1 MEQNEKEKMGAAF
14 TPLRKHATR
23 KTQKINEL
31 IKKSIPWEKLKIE
44 QEWAVR
50 NALKSVSLPVIKPDD
65 SLLPVWD
72 LKRYEF
78 LLKDKLPPS
87 VNPKLWYQG
96 KLNLNAGLFQVT
108 ENIYQVR
115 GYDLANLSIIRG
127 KTGWIVIDCLT
138 SKETAEA
145 AFELID
151 SYFGEFP
158 VSAIIFSHS
167 HVDHYGGVDGV
178 LNSGTTDDVKIYAPS
193 GFLSAAL
200 EENVTAGV
208 AMSRRGFYMYGEVL
222 PRGEKG
228 QVDSG
233 IGKYVS
239 TGVVTLVNSAE
250 EISPLKNEPYVE
262 KVIDG
267 VRVQFQI
274 TPDTEA
280 PAEMNTYF
288 PEEKSLCIAENCTAS
303 LHNIYTLRGA
313 EVRDP
318 VAWAKY
324 IQQAIEL
331 FGDTMTYVFE
341 VHNWPRHGKEYC
353 IDYMEK
359 QRDMYQYI
367 NDQTLRLIN
376 QGYTIDQ
383 VGRMVTFPESLK
395 DEWFN
400 SSFYGTVNHNSKAV
414 YQKYMGWYNG
424 NPVDLNKLLPEESS
438 KKYVDFMGGEDE
450 VIKKAKESFREGD
463 YQWVAE
469 VTKHVIFA
477 NPSNKKAK
485 YLCADAL
492 EQLGYI
498 AESGPWRNE
507 YLMGAQELRYGI
519 IPIQQSTITTEVL
532 DIMTLEQVL
541 NMLSIRINGL
551 IAGEYDFKLNFII
564 PDRKEEALT
573 EIRRG
578 IFRYLTN
585 ELKEG
590 QVKVIMSKETLY
602 ELATTNN
609 RPSPSSIKVIGDIQ
623 KWHQFL
629 WALDQIDTDFPIMT
643 PLNRKRISDF

>member
-1 MEQNEKEKMGAAF
+1 MEHNDKEKLEAEF
-14 TPLRKHATR
+14 TPLRKDATK
-23 KTQKINEL
+23 KTRKINEL
-31 IKKSIPWEKLKIE
+31 IKKNIPWEKLKIE
-44 QEWAVR
+44 QEWAAR
-50 NALKSVSLPVIKPDD
+50 NVLKSVSLPVIKPDD

-138 SKETAEA
+138 SRETAEA

-151 SYFGEFP
+151 SYFGKFP

-250 EISPLKNEPYVE
+250 EISPLNNEPYVE

-280 PAEMNTYF
+280 PAEMNTYI

-331 FGDTMTYVFE
+331 FGDNMTSVFE

-424 NPVDLNKLLPEESS
+424 NPVDLNKLLPEDSS

-573 EIRRG
+573 EVKRG
-578 IFRYLTN
+578 IFRYLSN

-643 PLNRKRISDF
+643 PLDRKRIRDC

>member
-1 MEQNEKEKMGAAF
+1 MEQNDKEKKGPIF
-14 TPLRKHATR
+14 TPLRKDATR

-31 IKKSIPWEKLKIE
+31 IKKNIPWEKLKIE
-44 QEWAVR
+44 QEWAAR
-50 NALKSVSLPVIKPDD
+50 NALKTVSLPVIKPDD

-138 SKETAEA
+138 SRETAEA

-151 SYFGEFP
+151 SYFGEIP

-250 EISPLKNEPYVE
+250 EISPLENEPYVE

-267 VRVQFQI
+267 VRMQFQL

-280 PAEMNTYF
+280 PAEMNTYI

-331 FGDTMTYVFE
+331 FGDTMTSVFE

-532 DIMTLEQVL
+532 DMMTLEQVL

-564 PDRKEEALT
+564 PDRKAEALT
-573 EIRRG
+573 EIKRG
-578 IFRYLTN
+578 IFRYLSN

-643 PLNRKRISDF
+643 PLNRKRISDC

>member
-1 MEQNEKEKMGAAF
+1 MEQNDKEQLEAAF
-14 TPLRKHATR
+14 TPFRKDATM
-23 KTQKINEL
+23 KTQEINEAIRKNL
-31 IKKSIPWEKLKIE
+31 PWGRLKIE
-44 QEWAVR
+44 QEWATRSV
-50 NALKSVSLPVIKPDD
+50 LKNVPFPVIKPED

-78 LLKDKLPPS
+78 LLKEKLPSS

-115 GYDLANLSIIRG
+115 GFDLANLSIIRG
-127 KTGWIVIDCLT
+127 KTGWIVLDCLT

-151 SYFGEFP
+151 SYFGRFP

-178 LNSGTTDDVKIYAPS
+178 LNRGTTNDVKIFAPN

-200 EENVTAGV
+200 EENVTAGM

-239 TGVVTLVNSAE
+239 TGVVTLINSAQ
-250 EISPLKNEPYVE
+250 EISPLKDEPYVE

-267 VRVQFQI
+267 VRVKFQI

-288 PEEKSLCIAENCTAS
+288 PEEKSLCIGENCTAS

-324 IQQAIEL
+324 IQQAIDL
-331 FGDTMTYVFE
+331 FGESMTSVFE
-341 VHNWPRHGKEYC
+341 VHNWPRHGREYC

-383 VGRMVTFPESLK
+383 VGRMVTFPESIK

-438 KKYVDFMGGEDE
+438 KKYVDYMGGEDE

-551 IAGEYDFKLNFII
+551 IAGDYDFKLNFII
-564 PDRKEEALT
+564 LDREGKALT
-573 EIRRG
+573 EIKRG
-578 IFRYLTN
+578 IFRYLSN
-585 ELKEG
+585 ELQED
-590 QVKVIMSKETLY
+590 QVKVIMNKETLY

-609 RPSPSSIKVIGDIQ
+609 RPSPSSIKVIGDIK

-643 PLNRKRISDF
+643 PLKQKKN

>member
-1 MEQNEKEKMGAAF
+1 MNNYDENCLEEKF
-14 TPLRKHATR
+14 TPFRKDATEET
-23 KTQKINEL
+23 KKINAEF
-31 IKKSIPWEKLKIE
+31 KKNIHWKRLKLE
-44 QEWAVR
+44 QEWATR
-50 NALKSVSLPVIKPDD
+50 NVLKSVPYPVIKPNN

-78 LLKDKLPPS
+78 LQKDDIPS
-87 VNPKLWYQG
+87 TVNPKLWYQG

-127 KTGWIVIDCLT
+127 KSGWIVIDCLT
-138 SKETAEA
+138 SRETAQA
-145 AFELID
+145 AFELIN
-151 SYFGEFP
+151 SYFGESP

-178 LNSGTTDDVKIYAPS
+178 LESGTTDDVKIYAPS
-193 GFLSAAL
+193 GFLNAAL

-228 QVDSG
+228 QVDCG

-250 EISPLKNEPYVE
+250 EITLSDQESYVE
-262 KVIDG
+262 KFIDG
-267 VRVQFQI
+267 VRMQFQL

-280 PAEMNTYF
+280 PAEMNIYI
-288 PEEKSLCIAENCTAS
+288 PEEHSLCIAENCTAS

-318 VAWAKY
+318 VAWATY
-324 IQQAIEL
+324 IQQAIDL
-331 FGDTMTYVFE
+331 FGDHMTSLFE
-341 VHNWPRHGKEYC
+341 VHTWPRHGRDYC
-353 IDYMEK
+353 ISYMEK

-383 VGRMVTFPESLK
+383 VGRMVTFPESLRK
-395 DEWFN
+395 EWYN
-400 SSFYGTVNHNSKAV
+400 SPFYGTVNHNAKAV

-424 NPVDLNKLLPEESS
+424 NPVDLNKLIPEESS
-438 KKYVDFMGGEDE
+438 KKYVEYMGGEDE
-450 VIKKAKESFREGD
+450 LLKKAKRSFKEGD

-469 VTKHVIFA
+469 VTKHLIYS
-477 NPSNKKAK
+477 NPSNYKAK

-492 EQLGYI
+492 EQLAYI

-519 IPIQQSTITTEVL
+519 IPIKRSTITNEVL

-541 NMLSIRINGL
+541 NMLSIRLNGI

-564 PDRKEEALT
+564 TDRKEKALT
-573 EIRRG
+573 EVKRG
-578 IFRYLTN
+578 IFRYLSN
-585 ELKEG
+585 ELKEDE
-590 QVKVIMSKETLY
+590 VKVIMDQASLY

-643 PLNRKRISDF
+643 PLDK

>member
-1 MEQNEKEKMGAAF
+1 MEQNHHDQFEAKLTPFRKGA
-14 TPLRKHATR
+14 TK
-23 KTQKINEL
+23 KTEKINEC
-31 IKKSIPWEKLKIE
+31 IKKNIFWERLKVE
-44 QEWAVR
+44 QEWATR
-50 NALKSVSLPVIKPDD
+50 NVLKNVLLPVIKPDD

-72 LKRYEF
+72 LKRYDF
-78 LLKDKLPPS
+78 LLNDKLPSS

-115 GYDLANLSIIRG
+115 GFDLANLSIIRG

-138 SKETAEA
+138 SRETAEA

-151 SYFGEFP
+151 SYFGKVP

-208 AMSRRGFYMYGEVL
+208 AMSRRGFYMYGEIL

-228 QVDSG
+228 QIDSG

-250 EISPLKNEPYVE
+250 EISPLANESFVE
-262 KVIDG
+262 KMIDG
-267 VRVQFQI
+267 VKFQFQI

-280 PAEMNTYF
+280 PAEMNMF
-288 PEEKSLCIAENCTAS
+288 VPEEKSLCIAENCTAS

-324 IQQAIEL
+324 IQQAIDL
-331 FGDTMTYVFE
+331 FGEQLTSVFE
-341 VHNWPRHGKEYC
+341 VHNWPRHGRVYC

-376 QGYTIDQ
+376 QGYTMDE
-383 VGRMVTFPESLK
+383 VGRMVAFPKSLQE
-395 DEWFN
+395 EWFN

-414 YQKYMGWYNG
+414 YQKYIGWYNG
-424 NPVDLNKLLPEESS
+424 NPVDLNKLLPEDSS
-438 KKYVDFMGGEDE
+438 KKYVEFMGGEDE
-450 VIKKAKESFREGD
+450 VIKKAKKSFREGE

-477 NPSNKKAK
+477 NPSNKKAR

-519 IPIQQSTITTEVL
+519 IPIQQSTITAEVL
-532 DIMTLEQVL
+532 DVMTLEQVL

-551 IAGEYDFKLNFII
+551 IAGDYDFKLNFII
-564 PDRKEEALT
+564 PDRKEQALT
-573 EIRRG
+573 EVKRG
-578 IFRYLTN
+578 IFRYLSD
-585 ELKEG
+585 EIKED
-590 QVKVIMSKETLY
+590 QVKVIMNKKTLY

-609 RPSPSSIKVIGDIQ
+609 RSSPFFYKSDRRYSKVASIPMG
-623 KWHQFL
+623 
-629 WALDQIDTDFPIMT
+629 
-643 PLNRKRISDF
+643 S

>member
-1 MEQNEKEKMGAAF
+1 MEQNHHDKFEGEL
-14 TPLRKHATR
+14 TPFRKDATK
-23 KTQKINEL
+23 KTEKINEC
-31 IKKSIPWEKLKIE
+31 IKKNIPWERLKVE
-44 QEWAVR
+44 QEWATR
-50 NALKSVSLPVIKPDD
+50 NVLKSVALPVIKPDD

-72 LKRYEF
+72 LKRYDF
-78 LLKDKLPPS
+78 LLKDKLPSS

-127 KTGWIVIDCLT
+127 KSGWIVIDCLT
-138 SKETAEA
+138 SRETAEA
-145 AFELID
+145 AFELINNH
-151 SYFGEFP
+151 FGKVP

-178 LNSGTTDDVKIYAPS
+178 LNSGTTDGVKIYAPS
-193 GFLSAAL
+193 GFLNAAL

-250 EISPLKNEPYVE
+250 EISPSSDETIVE

-267 VRVQFQI
+267 VRFQFQI

-280 PAEMNTYF
+280 PAEMNMF
-288 PEEKSLCIAENCTAS
+288 IPEEKSLCIAENCTAS

-331 FGDTMTYVFE
+331 FGDQLTSVFE
-341 VHNWPRHGKEYC
+341 VHNWPRHGRKYC

-367 NDQTLRLIN
+367 NDQTLRLMN
-376 QGYTIDQ
+376 QGYTIDE
-383 VGRMVTFPESLK
+383 VGRMVTFPESLQE
-395 DEWFN
+395 EWFN
-400 SSFYGTVNHNSKAV
+400 SSFYGTVNHNAKAV

-424 NPVDLNKLLPEESS
+424 NPVDLNKLFPEESS
-438 KKYVDFMGGEDE
+438 KKYVEFMGGEEE
-450 VIKKAKESFREGD
+450 VINKAKKSFREGE

-469 VTKHVIFA
+469 VTKHVIFT
-477 NPSNKKAK
+477 NPSNKKAR

-564 PDRKEEALT
+564 PDRKDKALT
-573 EIRRG
+573 EVKRG
-578 IFRYLTN
+578 IFRYVSDD
-585 ELKEG
+585 LKED

-629 WALDQIDTDFPIMT
+629 WSLDEIDTDFPIMT
-643 PLNRKRISDF
+643 PLGRKRTHEF